1 MKYLHVLGT
10 VPLQEI
16 IGPSPYFS
24 FLLLPGHVVSSL
36 APVQLKFEE
45 DMDL

>member
-1 MKYLHVLGT
+1 MKYLHVLGA

-16 IGPSPYFS
+16 IGDSPSFS

-36 APVQLKFEE
+36 APVQLKFQE
-45 DMDL
+45 DTDL

>member
-1 MKYLHVLGT
+1 MKYFHVLGA

-16 IGPSPYFS
+16 LGPSPSFS

-36 APVQLKFEE
+36 APVQLKFQE
-45 DMDL
+45 DMGL